1 MLSKD
6 SCLERLI
13 ISPKADAGDILEP
26 NREPTAAKRGLK
38 EHKISIFQIKNS
50 ILIIPRQPNC
60 SHKQSP
66 SATIST

>member
-26 NREPTAAKRGLK
+26 NREPTAAKRGVK
-38 EHKISIFQIKNS
+38 EHKISILNRS
-50 ILIIPRQPNC
+50 N
-60 SHKQSP
+60 
-66 SATIST
+66 